1 MIEQHVVPPGSGVGL
16 RLKRGDVLR
25 VIDAEGG
32 QTGDLLAYAPDG
44 SQRLSNGRTFDYQ
57 GTIYVTTGDV
67 LWSDRSE
74 RMLTIVADPAGR
86 HDFLYASCSIEMYR
100 LQYGETGYRP
110 NCADNLRQAFRSLGI
125 EPDPLPTSFNFFMN
139 VDVGPDGRLTIS
151 PPRSRPGHALELRAE
166 MDLAVALTACPTS
179 SCNGGAPPR
188 PLAYEIVAG
197 PLPSHATS

>member
-1 MIEQHVVPPGSGVGL
+1 MTERHVVPAAGGVGL
-16 RLKRGDVLR
+16 RLQRGDLLR
-25 VIDAEGG
+25 VIDVEGG
-32 QTGDLLAYAPDG
+32 QTGDLLAYAADG

-74 RMLTIVADPAGR
+74 AMLTILADPAGR

-100 LQYGETGYRP
+100 MQYGETGDRP
-110 NCADNLRQAFRSLGI
+110 NCADNLRQAFRGLGL
-125 EPDPLPTSFNFFMN
+125 EADPLPTSLNVFMN
-139 VDVGPDGRLTIS
+139 VEVGPDGRLTIA
-151 PPRSRPGHALELRAE
+151 PPRSRAGDALELRAE
-166 MDLAVALTACPTS
+166 MDLAVALTACPAS

-197 PLPSHATS
+197 TLPSATR